1 MYQLSD
7 KQIDYI
13 FNDIS
18 ARGVEMESLQQNL
31 VDHVCCIIERNLEA
45 NGDFEDFYQQTIK
58 TFYKDALWEIEEE
71 TLQLLI
77 FKNYYT
83 MKKIMIVSGM
93 ISVFGFIAGAIFKVM
108 HWPGANLLLL
118 SSILIMSF
126 VFLPVLFV
134 LKVKEKNETRD
145 KITLAL
151 GTSLGILFCLSVLFK
166 MMHWPGAHAMN
177 LLVILLLVF
186 VFIPSYFF
194 TGMRDPHT
202 KTNTIVTTILLIG
215 VGGMLFAMTSLR
227 SSRQNNLTK
236 MYNYIQ
242 HEELISRMQD
252 IKPDSTFQRSVS
264 AKLSADIQ
272 NLAVKI
278 KGMIIMGQ
286 LGQPTIPHDF
296 EAQNIW
302 LEESG
307 LSDEFDRD
315 KEGEFMVDNLKILIT
330 QYNQSIAKQSNKKS
344 IPNTIEKILDN
355 KLLQQSNYTLLT
367 SISQIQLMLLENE
380 KELVAKK

>member
-7 KQIDYI
+7 AQIDYI

-31 VDHVCCIIERNLEA
+31 VDHVCCIIEQDLEE
-45 NGDFEDFYQQTIK
+45 NGDFEDFYQKTIK

-93 ISVFGFIAGAIFKVM
+93 ISVFGFIAGSIFKIM
-108 HWPGANLLLL
+108 HWPGGIPMLLFPM
-118 SSILIMSF
+118 LIMSF
-126 VFLPVLFV
+126 VFLPTLFV
-134 LKVKEKNETRD
+134 LKVKEKNTTRD
-145 KITLAL
+145 KIVLGT
-151 GTSLGILFCLSVLFK
+151 GTSLGILFCISVLFK
-166 MMHWPGAHAMN
+166 LMHWPGANALN
-177 LLVILLLVF
+177 LLVIVALLF
-186 VFIPSYFF
+186 VFIPIYYF
-194 TGMRDPHT
+194 TGIRNPDT

-215 VGGMLFAMTSLR
+215 FGGMLFALTSLR
-227 SSRQNNLTK
+227 SSRQASLSK
-236 MYNYIQ
+236 MYNYMQ
-242 HEELISRMQD
+242 TEELINRMQY
-252 IKPDSTFQRSVS
+252 IKPDSSFQHSGL
-264 AKLSADIQ
+264 AKLSTDIQ
-272 NLAVKI
+272 HLAVKI
-278 KGMIIMGQ
+278 KGMIINDQ
-286 LGQPTIPHDF
+286 LGQATIPPDF

-307 LSDEFDRD
+307 LGDEFERER
-315 KEGEFMVDNLKILIT
+315 KGEFMVDNLKLMID
-330 QYNQSIAKQSNKKS
+330 QYNLLIAKEHNKNS

-355 KLLQQSNYTLLT
+355 KLLQQSNYTLLA

>member
-7 KQIDYI
+7 QQIDYI

-18 ARGVEMESLQQNL
+18 ARGVEMESLQQNM
-31 VDHVCCIIERNLEA
+31 VDHVCCIIERDLEE
-45 NGDFEDFYQQTIK
+45 NGDFGSFYEKTIRS
-58 TFYKDALWEIEEE
+58 FYKDALWEIEEE

-93 ISVFGFIAGAIFKVM
+93 ISVFGFIAGSIFKIM
-108 HWPGANLLLL
+108 HWPGANILMIFPILL
-118 SSILIMSF
+118 MCF
-126 VFLPVLFV
+126 AFLPILFV

-145 KITLAL
+145 KVTLGI

-166 MMHWPGAHAMN
+166 MMHWPGANTLN
-177 LLVILLLVF
+177 LLVILLLLF
-186 VFIPSYFF
+186 VFIPAYFF
-194 TGMRDPHT
+194 TGIRNPDT
-202 KTNTIVTTILLIG
+202 KTNTIVTSILLIG

-227 SSRQNNLTK
+227 SSRQASLSK
-236 MYNYIQ
+236 MYNYMQ
-242 HEELISRMQD
+242 TEELINRMRD
-252 IKPDSTFQRSVS
+252 IKPDSSFQRSAS
-264 AKLSADIQ
+264 AKWSTDIQ

-278 KGMIIMGQ
+278 KGMIITEQ
-286 LGQPTIPHDF
+286 LGRPTIPPDF

-307 LSDEFDRD
+307 LSHEFDRD
-315 KEGEFMVDNLKILIT
+315 MNGEFMVSNLRLMID
-330 QYNQSIAKQSNKKS
+330 QYNVLIAKEPNKKS
-344 IPNTIEKILDN
+344 INNTIEKMLN
-355 KLLQQSNYTLLT
+355 NNLLQQSNYNLLA

-380 KELVAKK
+380 KELIAKK

>member
-7 KQIDYI
+7 EQIDYI

-31 VDHVCCIIERNLEA
+31 VDHICCIIERDLEE
-45 NGDFEDFYQQTIK
+45 NGDFGSFYEKTIK

-93 ISVFGFIAGAIFKVM
+93 ASVLGFIAGAIFKVM
-108 HWPGANLLLL
+108 HWPGANVLLLG
-118 SSILIMSF
+118 SILLMCFI
-126 VFLPVLFV
+126 FLPVLFV

-166 MMHWPGAHAMN
+166 MQHWPGANTMN
-177 LLVILLLVF
+177 LSVIFLLVF

-194 TGMRDPHT
+194 TGMRDPNT
-202 KTNTIVTTILLIG
+202 KTNTIITTILLIG
-215 VGGMLFAMTSLR
+215 VGGMLFAMTNLR
-227 SSRQNNLTK
+227 SSKQNNLTK
-236 MYNYIQ
+236 MYAYMQN
-242 HEELISRMQD
+242 EELISRMQD
-252 IKPDSTFQRSVS
+252 IKPDSSFQRSVS

-278 KGMIIMGQ
+278 KGMIISGQ
-286 LGQPTIPHDF
+286 LGQPIIPRDF

-307 LSDEFDRD
+307 LGVPFEKDM
-315 KEGEFMVDNLKILIT
+315 EGEFMVDNLKILIN
-330 QYNQSIAKQSNKKS
+330 QYNQFIAKQGNKKS
-344 IPNTIEKILDN
+344 IPNTIEKMLDN
-355 KLLQQSNYTLLT
+355 NLLQQSNYTLLT
-367 SISQIQLMLLENE
+367 SISQIQLMVLENE

>member
-7 KQIDYI
+7 EQIDYI

-31 VDHVCCIIERNLEA
+31 VDHICCIIERDLEE
-45 NGDFEDFYQQTIK
+45 NGDFGSFYEKTIK

-93 ISVFGFIAGAIFKVM
+93 ASVLGFIAGAIFKVM
-108 HWPGANLLLL
+108 HWPGANVLLLG
-118 SSILIMSF
+118 SILLMCFI
-126 VFLPVLFV
+126 FLPVLFV

-166 MMHWPGAHAMN
+166 MQHWPGANTMN
-177 LLVILLLVF
+177 LSVIFLLVF

-194 TGMRDPHT
+194 TGMRDPNT
-202 KTNTIVTTILLIG
+202 KTNTIITTILLIG
-215 VGGMLFAMTSLR
+215 VGGMLFAMTNLR
-227 SSRQNNLTK
+227 SSKQNNLTK
-236 MYNYIQ
+236 MYAYMQN
-242 HEELISRMQD
+242 EELISRMQD
-252 IKPDSTFQRSVS
+252 IKPDSSFQRSVS
-264 AKLSADIQ
+264 AKLSEDIQ
-272 NLAVKI
+272 NLTVKI
-278 KGMIIMGQ
+278 KGMIISGQ
-286 LGQPTIPHDF
+286 LGQPIIPRDF

-307 LSDEFDRD
+307 LGVPFEKDM
-315 KEGEFMVDNLKILIT
+315 EGEFMVDNLKILIN
-330 QYNQSIAKQSNKKS
+330 QYNQFIAKQSNKKS
-344 IPNTIEKILDN
+344 IPNTIEKMLDN
-355 KLLQQSNYTLLT
+355 NLLQQSNYTLLT
-367 SISQIQLMLLENE
+367 SISQIQLMVLENE